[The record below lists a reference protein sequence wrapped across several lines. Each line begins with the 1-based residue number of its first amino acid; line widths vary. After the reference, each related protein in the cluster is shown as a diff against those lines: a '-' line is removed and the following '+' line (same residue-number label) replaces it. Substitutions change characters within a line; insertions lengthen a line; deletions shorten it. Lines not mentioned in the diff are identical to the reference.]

1 MKKKNTKKTIR
12 CAMDGCKNERRT
24 KDRYCNFHGNKVT
37 ISRFLAHLYSN
48 MKKRVQG
55 KHGSPQL
62 YKDKPL
68 IAKEV
73 FLNWAK
79 NHPSFLVL
87 YKQWVMCD
95 FDIKLAPS
103 VNRINSRKGYTLDNM
118 EWVTFSQNCT
128 LASAVKKLHQRK
140 EVYNLLGVN
149 Q

>member
-1 MKKKNTKKTIR
+1 
-12 CAMDGCKNERRT
+12 
-24 KDRYCNFHGNKVT
+24 
-37 ISRFLAHLYSN
+37 

-55 KHGSPQL
+55 KHRYPQL

-87 YKQWVMCD
+87 YKRWAMCD
-95 FDIKLAPS
+95 FDIKLTPS
-103 VNRINSRKGYTLDNM
+103 VNRINSKKGYTLDNM
-118 EWVTFSQNCT
+118 EWVTFSQNCA
-128 LASAVKKLHQRK
+128 LASAVNKLHQRK